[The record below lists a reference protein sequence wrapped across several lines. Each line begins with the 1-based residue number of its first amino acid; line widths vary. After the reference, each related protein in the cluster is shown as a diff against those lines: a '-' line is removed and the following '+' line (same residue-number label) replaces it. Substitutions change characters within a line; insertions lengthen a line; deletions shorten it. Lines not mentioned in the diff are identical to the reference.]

1 MPPVINVVT
10 EELGLPGL
18 WTVREKTYEFRFH
31 SSHIAKF
38 LGNEMVVATMVE
50 MFTMFLSMQMF
61 YRVLNELQTLMALTT
76 CAHGI

>member
-1 MPPVINVVT
+1 M
-10 EELGLPGL
+10 
-18 WTVREKTYEFRFH
+18 TVREKTYEFRFH

-50 MFTMFLSMQMF
+50 MFTMFLPMQMF